1 MREIWGWRRAKPRF
15 LYWQVCVSPAMSDVS
30 ETKTTLN
37 FGLRAMKVTNTAYVN
52 VEVRVNPEV
61 KARDV
66 DFCTNQINDFPSS
79 LNELWVNSLNPSL
92 PLVEKVH
99 SPNLWDLLV

>member
-1 MREIWGWRRAKPRF
+1 M
-15 LYWQVCVSPAMSDVS
+15 SPAMSDVS

-52 VEVRVNPEV
+52 VEVRANPEV

-66 DFCTNQINDFPSS
+66 DFCTNQNPAT
-79 LNELWVNSLNPSL
+79 LNSRLETSTFVRTKIPQ
-92 PLVEKVH
+92 P
-99 SPNLWDLLV
+99 